1 MHMLT
6 NLMQF
11 FKKEIWHVQISTLP
25 KGKSLLYRFLRILI
39 LTSQGFTKSQIQ
51 QGASALTY
59 YSLLAIVP
67 IIALLIGIARGFL
80 LEQTFESWMLVH
92 FPEQGE
98 AIKRIF
104 TFANESLQKASGGV
118 IAGIGVAILL
128 WSAIKILLNIE
139 FVMNQIWDVTEGR
152 SLAKRF
158 TDYLAVLFLAPI
170 IILITSGV
178 TGYLSALLATLS
190 HKKLLEPITT
200 LLVPLLSVVSFLL
213 TSLLFTFLYIFMP
226 NTRVKFLPALLAG
239 IFTAIAYQLLQWL
252 YLYFQIGVASYNAIY
267 GTFAALPLFLIW
279 LNLSWTIIL
288 LGAKF
293 CFAVQNVDAYEFISE
308 DNHLS
313 NKFRM
318 ICSLRI
324 AHLCIRK
331 FVAEEPPPTSLEISN
346 HLSIPLHLAHQL
358 IVQLTVAKVIVE
370 VKRETDQEE
379 AYVPARSVDRL
390 TIKRV
395 IDMIDEGGEAI
406 PLPPSH
412 EVVLILKSLEKFS
425 VAVEK
430 SDGNLLLKDI

>member
-1 MHMLT
+1 MLA

-11 FKKEIWHVQISTLP
+11 FKKDIWHVQISTLP
-25 KGKSLLYRFLRILI
+25 KWKSLLYRFLRIVL

-59 YSLLAIVP
+59 YSLLAVVP

-80 LEQTFESWMLVH
+80 LEQKFESWMLLH
-92 FPEQGE
+92 FSEQVE

-104 TFANESLQKASGGV
+104 SFANESLQKASGGV
-118 IAGIGVAILL
+118 IAGIGVALLL

-139 FVMNQIWDVTEGR
+139 FVMNQIWEVTQGR
-152 SLAKRF
+152 SLARRF
-158 TDYLAVLFLAPI
+158 TDYLAVLFLAPL
-170 IILITSGV
+170 IILVTSGV
-178 TGYLSALLATLS
+178 TGYLSALFATLR
-190 HKKLLEPITT
+190 HARLLEPIAP

-239 IFTAIAYQLLQWL
+239 IFTGIIYQLLQWL

-279 LNLSWTIIL
+279 LNLSWVIIL

-308 DNHLS
+308 DHHLS
-313 NKFRM
+313 DKFRM

-331 FVAEEPPPTSLEISN
+331 FIAEEPPPTALEISN
-346 HLSIPLHLAHQL
+346 LLSIPLHLAHQL
-358 IVQLTVAKVIVE
+358 IVQLLVAKVIAE
-370 VKRETDQEE
+370 VKRDSDQEE
-379 AYVPARSVDRL
+379 SYLPARSVDRL

-395 IDMIDEGGEAI
+395 IDMINEAGEVI

-412 EVVLILKSLEKFS
+412 ELTLILKSLEKFS
-425 VAVEK
+425 VAIEK